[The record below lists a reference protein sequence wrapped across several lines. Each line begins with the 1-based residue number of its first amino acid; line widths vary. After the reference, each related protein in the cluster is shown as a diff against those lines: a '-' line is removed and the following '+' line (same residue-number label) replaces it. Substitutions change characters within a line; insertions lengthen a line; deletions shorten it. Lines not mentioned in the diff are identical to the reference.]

1 MASRGSEPGAPLSDE
16 ELVESILGGD
26 QKAFEALYER
36 YFSRIY
42 HFVDRRMH
50 NRADTEEV
58 TQEIFASLFSSL
70 GSYRREAPFA
80 AWAFGVTRR
89 TIAARFKKKRHETV
103 ALSEDDAEQAGR
115 LSVASLQREPDPYQV
130 YECNERIGRM
140 KDAASRNLTHEQ
152 RLLFHLHHIQNR
164 SIQEIARQVA
174 KSEDAVKSHLYR
186 ARKVLLAR

>member
-1 MASRGSEPGAPLSDE
+1 MSEGSSTESVPLADDD
-16 ELVESILGGD
+16 LVEAILGGN
-26 QKAFEALYER
+26 QEAFKDLYER

-42 HFVDRRMH
+42 RFVDRRLR

-58 TQEIFASLFSSL
+58 TQEVFVNLFLSL
-70 GSYRREAPFA
+70 GGFRHEAPFA
-80 AWAFGVTRR
+80 AWVFGVTRR

-103 ALSEDDAEQAGR
+103 TLSEEDAEQAAK
-115 LSVASLQREPDPYQV
+115 LSVATLQREPDPHQV
-130 YECNERIGRM
+130 YEYNERISRM
-140 KDAASRNLTHEQ
+140 QNAASNDLSREQ
-152 RLLFHLHHIQNR
+152 RLLFRLHHIQNR

>member
-1 MASRGSEPGAPLSDE
+1 MASRGSEPSAPVTDE

-26 QKAFEALYER
+26 ERAFEALYER

-42 HFVDRRMH
+42 HFVDKRMH

-58 TQEIFASLFSSL
+58 TQEVFASLFSSL
-70 GSYRREAPFA
+70 GSFRREAPFA
-80 AWAFGVTRR
+80 AWVFGVTRR
-89 TIAARFKKKRHETV
+89 TIATRFKKKRHETV
-103 ALSEDDAEQAGR
+103 ALSEEDTEQAGR
-115 LSVASLQREPDPYQV
+115 LSVAALQREPDPYEV
-130 YECNERIGRM
+130 YEYNERIGRM
-140 KDAASRNLTHEQ
+140 QDAANKDLTREQ
-152 RLLFHLHHIQNR
+152 QILFRLHHIQNR

>member
-1 MASRGSEPGAPLSDE
+1 MALRGSEPGAHVTDE

-26 QKAFEALYER
+26 ESAFEALYER

-42 HFVDRRMH
+42 HFVDKRMH

-58 TQEIFASLFSSL
+58 TQEVFASLFTSL
-70 GSYRREAPFA
+70 GSFRREAPFA

-89 TIAARFKKKRHETV
+89 TIATRFKKKRHETV
-103 ALSEDDAEQAGR
+103 VLSEEDAEQAGR
-115 LSVASLQREPDPYQV
+115 LSVAALQREPDPHEV
-130 YECNERIGRM
+130 YEYNERIGRM
-140 KDAASRNLTHEQ
+140 QDAASRDLTGEQ
-152 RLLFHLHHIQNR
+152 RMLFRLHHIQNR